1 MAFRTG
7 QVIGLKLL
15 HSPDERGEGIWEYCR
30 KCWMMEI
37 NVKWS
42 DRENVRNQR
51 ASPYKGK
58 KGGSERGKWD
68 TVIENFNI

>member
-1 MAFRTG
+1 
-7 QVIGLKLL
+7 
-15 HSPDERGEGIWEYCR
+15 
-30 KCWMMEI
+30 MMEI